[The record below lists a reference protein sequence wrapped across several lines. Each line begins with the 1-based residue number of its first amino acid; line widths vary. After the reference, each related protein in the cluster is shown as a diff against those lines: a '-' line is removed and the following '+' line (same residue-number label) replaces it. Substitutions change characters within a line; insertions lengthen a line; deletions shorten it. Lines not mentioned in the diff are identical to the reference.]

1 MIPAMTMAAPPRR
14 ARSRRTFVGALA
26 VACAALLTTA
36 RAQDAQPTAEQI
48 LARLDA
54 YFDTYRPALGQLV
67 AEERL
72 VQYVARG
79 TGSGVNAIRVTREI
93 HSDVA
98 FIDLPGNAGWL
109 GFRDVRTVSNKN
121 VRLPGPSLAEVLLRS
136 GEDKF
141 EQARALL
148 LNGARHNL
156 GEARTTN
163 LPTLP
168 LELLQ
173 QRHRFRYDVRIEGYD
188 KVEGRR
194 TAMVV
199 LDEESTPS
207 LIRRGDGGDLM
218 ARVVGWVEA
227 DSGQLWR
234 AEVRLE
240 DPRLI
245 FAKRHRPT
253 TLRVHFKMHKE
264 LGVIVPDKMEE
275 WFFDSVHGDGF
286 GEGRY
291 KNFRRFDTVTRL
303 VPPPAS

>member
-1 MIPAMTMAAPPRR
+1 MARRDLAGTLILVMLPCLTPAQEA
-14 ARSRRTFVGALA
+14 S
-26 VACAALLTTA
+26 
-36 RAQDAQPTAEQI
+36 PTAEQV

-54 YFDTYRPALGQLV
+54 YFDTYRPELGRLV

-79 TGSGVNAIRVTREI
+79 TGSGVNAIRITREI

-98 FIDLPGNAGWL
+98 FIDLPGDAGWL

-121 VRLPGPSLAEVLLRS
+121 VREPGPSLAEVLLQS

-141 EQARALL
+141 RQAQALL
-148 LNGARHNL
+148 LAGARHNL

-163 LPTLP
+163 LPTVP
-168 LELLQ
+168 LELL
-173 QRHRFRYDVRIEGYD
+173 RHRHRWRYDLRIEGYD
-188 KVEGRR
+188 RVEGRR

-218 ARVVGWVEA
+218 ARVVGWVEP
-227 DSGQLWR
+227 DSGRLWR
-234 AEVRLE
+234 AEVRLD

-253 TLRVHFKMHKE
+253 TLRVHFKLHKE
-264 LGVIVPDKMEE
+264 LGVIVPDRMEE

-291 KNFRRFDTVTRL
+291 RNFRHVDTATRV
-303 VPPPAS
+303 VPPPRP

>member
-1 MIPAMTMAAPPRR
+1 MAG
-14 ARSRRTFVGALA
+14 SRVLVVPALA
-26 VACAALLTTA
+26 AALCTSLSA
-36 RAQDAQPTAEQI
+36 VQSSEPTAEQV

-54 YFDTYRPALGQLV
+54 YFDEYRPQLGRLV

-72 VQYVARG
+72 VQYVARK
-79 TGSGVNAIRVTREI
+79 AIRITREI

-98 FIDLPGNAGWL
+98 FIDLPADAGWL
-109 GFRDVRTVSNKN
+109 GFRDVRTVSNRN
-121 VRLPGPSLAEVLLRS
+121 VREPGPSLAEVLMKS

-141 EQARALL
+141 EQARVLL
-148 LNGARHNL
+148 LAGARHNL

-168 LELLQ
+168 LELLRH
-173 QRHRFRYDVRIEGYD
+173 RHRFRYDVRIEGYD

-199 LDEESTPS
+199 LDEESMPS

-218 ARVVGWVEA
+218 ARVVGWIEP

-253 TLRVHFKMHKE
+253 TLRVHFKLHKE

-286 GEGRY
+286 GESRY
-291 KNFRRFDTVTRL
+291 KNFRRFDTAARII
-303 VPPPAS
+303 PPPHAQ